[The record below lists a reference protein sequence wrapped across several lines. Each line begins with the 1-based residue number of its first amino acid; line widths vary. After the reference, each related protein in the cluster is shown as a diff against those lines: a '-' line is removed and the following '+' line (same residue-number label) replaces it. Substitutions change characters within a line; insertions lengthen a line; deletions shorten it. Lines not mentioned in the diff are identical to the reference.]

1 MQSLRKMAAVAL
13 YLALLLVLMYGATL
27 LVFILAV
34 WLPSSSLLL
43 FLVAILTGTAS
54 SYLFFHLTQRFP
66 WTLPHAA
73 LRKIAAVVFAVL
85 GLLFSV
91 VTALLALLMQRSGE
105 YWPGHI
111 AQAVA
116 PPLVW
121 MALCMGIILAYRLMH
136 HRLLQSSLRA
146 DRTL

>member
-1 MQSLRKMAAVAL
+1 MHFIRKSAAVTL
-13 YLALLLVLMYGATL
+13 YLAILLALMYGATL

-34 WLPSSSLLL
+34 GLPISSLLL
-43 FLVAILTGTAS
+43 FVVGVLTGTVS
-54 SYLFFHLTQRFP
+54 GYLFFHITQRFSWP
-66 WTLPHAA
+66 LPHAA

-121 MALCMGIILAYRLMH
+121 MALCMGVILSYRLMH
-136 HRLLQSSLRA
+136 HRLKRPALPN
-146 DRTL
+146 